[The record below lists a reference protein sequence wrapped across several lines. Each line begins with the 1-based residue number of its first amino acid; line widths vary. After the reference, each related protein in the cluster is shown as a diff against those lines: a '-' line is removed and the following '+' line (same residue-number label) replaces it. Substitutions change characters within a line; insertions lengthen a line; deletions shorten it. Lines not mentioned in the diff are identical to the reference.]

1 MRVLFLTNIP
11 SPYRVNFFN
20 CLGELCDLTVLF
32 ERESSSERDESW
44 KNFSADKF
52 RYRVLKGIKLGVAEA
67 FCPGVKKHLKKNDY
81 DAVIISN
88 FTTPTGWLALRYLKK
103 KKIPFF
109 IEGDGGIAKSG
120 KGVKERL
127 KRRLLRGATG
137 YFSTGKEHDNYYI
150 TYGVPEDKIYRYPFT
165 SLFETDI
172 LKEPIR
178 EETKIK
184 LKEDLGIKEEKIILA
199 VGQFIHRKGFD
210 VLLSSAKALSKD
222 IGVYF
227 VGGKPTEEYVQFCEN
242 NGLNNIHFIGFKKTA
257 ELKKYYCAAD
267 VFVHP
272 TREDIWGLV
281 INEAMAQGLPVV
293 TTDKCVAGL
302 ELVKNGK
309 NGYLVPVEDEQA
321 LTQAIIKVLGDDRI
335 TMARE
340 SLKEIQ
346 GYTFEEMA
354 KRHIEVLSQCV
365 K

>member
-67 FCPGVKKHLKKNDY
+67 FCPGVKKHLKKNEY
-81 DAVIISN
+81 DAVIIAN
-88 FTTPTGWLALRYLKK
+88 YTTPTGWLALRYLKK

-165 SLFETDI
+165 SLFGIDI
-172 LKEPIR
+172 LKEPLV
-178 EETKIK
+178 EETKLR
-184 LKEDLGIKEEKIILA
+184 LKNELGIKEEKMILA

-309 NGYLVPVEDEQA
+309 NGYVVPVEDEQA

-335 TMARE
+335 TMAWE
-340 SLKEIQ
+340 SLKQIQ

>member
-88 FTTPTGWLALRYLKK
+88 YTTPTGWLALRYLKK

-184 LKEDLGIKEEKIILA
+184 LKEDLGIEEEKMILA

>member
-88 FTTPTGWLALRYLKK
+88 YTTPTGWLALRYLKK

-120 KGVKERL
+120 KGFKERL

-165 SLFETDI
+165 SIAQKDI

-184 LKEDLGIKEEKIILA
+184 LKEDLGIEEEKMILA

>member
-67 FCPGVKKHLKKNDY
+67 FCPGVKKHLMKNEY

-88 FTTPTGWLALRYLKK
+88 YTTPTGWLALRYLKK

-120 KGVKERL
+120 KGFKERL

-184 LKEDLGIKEEKIILA
+184 LKEDLGIEEEKIILA

-335 TMARE
+335 TMAWE